1 MNTLPQN
8 VPQSATNITQTRNP
22 HPYDR
27 KQKIGHRLRELA
39 KHLPLSTKRRAVRKM
54 RMHSDPTGILGAI
67 ALIAGVH
74 VVSSHPY
81 GTLQPTGVFAA
92 DPRLPRQ
99 QPRPTGIL
107 IPDPNHQRQLRPT
120 GIIAADPT
128 GIYLQGPSYNRHRRA
143 DSDKSILDP
152 TGKIHCRNEL
162 ALKK

>member
-1 MNTLPQN
+1 MTESP
-8 VPQSATNITQTRNP
+8 
-22 HPYDR
+22 
-27 KQKIGHRLRELA
+27 KKIGHRLRELA
-39 KHLPLSTKRRAVRKM
+39 KHFPLSTKRRAVRRM
-54 RMHSDPTGILGAI
+54 RTHSDPTGILGAI
-67 ALIAGVH
+67 ALIAGVQ

-81 GTLQPTGVFAA
+81 GTLQPTGVFTA

-143 DSDKSILDP
+143 DYDKSIRILDP

-162 ALKK
+162 TLKK